1 MLVSHHRHAGVA
13 LTCDTRAAAAGRA
26 RIVADDISA
35 NIKHKL
41 TKDQKKVKK
50 MRGVGDE
57 WRDGAVCWWC
67 AVGDA

>member
-1 MLVSHHRHAGVA
+1 VVHHHHHAGVA
-13 LTCDTRAAAAGRA
+13 LTCDMRAAAAGRA

-50 MRGVGDE
+50 MRGVCDE
-57 WRDGAVCWWC
+57 RRDGAGCWWC
-67 AVGDA
+67 GVGDA